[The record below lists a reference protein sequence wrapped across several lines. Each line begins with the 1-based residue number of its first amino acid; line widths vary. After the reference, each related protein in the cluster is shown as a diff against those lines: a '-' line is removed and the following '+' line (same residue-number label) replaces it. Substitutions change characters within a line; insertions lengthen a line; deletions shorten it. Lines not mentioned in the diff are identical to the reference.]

1 MSGALE
7 TAAGAFAVVGVA
19 DVLVRT
25 GRELYS
31 FLQDIQD
38 APEDI
43 TRLQNFIW
51 ETVLLYQTSKKCQ
64 NDLKARNASTD
75 AVSSLETANKALNR
89 ELQSL
94 RLSIGKFKGNKTWGR
109 VKFVL
114 GNARLNKTMGNL
126 ERAKNILASA
136 LTLACRYVFLYNHD
150 MSSVIVRLLM
160 SVTIGLHCKISV

>member
-1 MSGALE
+1 MSGAFE
-7 TAAGAFAVVGVA
+7 VAAGAFAVVGVA

-25 GRELYS
+25 GREIYN
-31 FLQDIQD
+31 FLQDISD

-43 TRLQNFIW
+43 NRLQDFIW

-64 NDLKARNASTD
+64 NDLRARKASTD

-94 RLSIGKFKGNKTWGR
+94 RLSIGKFKGKKTWGR

-126 ERAKNILASA
+126 ERVKNLLASA
-136 LTLACRYVFLYNHD
+136 LTLACRYVFLYNHN
-150 MSSVIVRLLM
+150 MPSVVLRLFM